1 MVMLKKLTVISL
13 VMLLSACAS
22 FYEGSYEY
30 NRQFEQGNLDQALKT
45 LRSSNV
51 YNRTHAKF
59 LSYVNN
65 GLLLSVMGRY
75 EESNSY
81 FEKAF
86 LFGEDFKINYAREA
100 ASYLTNP
107 TVTIYRGEDHE
118 HLMLLYFKALNFLKM
133 EKYDDALIECRR
145 LNIRL
150 QQLSDRYN
158 SPEKYRRDAFVHNLM
173 GIIYQA
179 NHDWNNAFIAYRNAY
194 EIYEEDYGRFFGIR
208 APDQLKTDLLTA
220 AWKTGFKDEFNFYKE
235 EFGLSEF
242 EVENSV
248 AELVFFWH
256 NGLGPVKDEWSINFL
271 VRRSGDMFVFYNE
284 QLGLSY
290 AFPVPDENDR
300 QSLNRLE
307 VFRVAFP
314 RYVERPQFYASA
326 QIEVDESTYPLQL
339 TEDINKI
346 AFRSLQER
354 MWLEFSKALIR
365 VALKK
370 ATEYSARK
378 EDETLGAVVGW
389 INAMTEKADTR
400 NWQTLPHSIYY
411 ARVPLTEG
419 VNNTQFILSL
429 PNGKVDE
436 HTFSYRAK
444 AGQTLI
450 HTFTSLEAMP
460 VRRY

>member
-1 MVMLKKLTVISL
+1 MLRKLSVISFM
-13 VMLLSACAS
+13 MLLSACAS

-59 LSYVNN
+59 LAYVNN
-65 GLLLSVMGRY
+65 GLLLSVMGKY

-81 FEKAF
+81 FERAF
-86 LFGEDFKINYAREA
+86 LFGEDFRINYAREA

-118 HLMLLYFKALNFLKM
+118 HLALLYYKAINFLKM
-133 EKYDDALIECRR
+133 EKYDEALVECRR

-150 QQLSDRYN
+150 LQLSDRYTSAN
-158 SPEKYRRDAFVHNLM
+158 RYRRDAFIHNLM

-179 NHDWNNAFIAYRNAY
+179 NKDWNNAFIAYRNAL
-194 EIYEEDYGRFFGIR
+194 EIYEEDYAPLFGYG
-208 APDQLKTDLLTA
+208 APDQLKVDLLRS
-220 AWKTGFKDEFNFYKE
+220 AWKTGFKEEFSFYKE
-235 EFGLSEF
+235 KFGWGDF
-242 EVENSV
+242 AVTDAD

-256 NGLGPVKDEWSINFL
+256 NGLGPVKDEWSVNFL
-271 VRRSGDMFVFYNE
+271 IRRSGDLFVFYNE

-290 AFPVPDENDR
+290 AFPVTDDR
-300 QSLNRLE
+300 DRSSLNRLE

-314 RYVERPQFYASA
+314 KYVERPPLYSSA
-326 QIEVDESTYPLQL
+326 RIELQDVQYPLQL

-346 AFRSLQER
+346 AFKSLQER
-354 MWLEFSKALIR
+354 MGLEFSKALIR

-378 EDETLGAVVGW
+378 EDESFGAMIGW

-411 ARVPLTEG
+411 SRIPLMEG
-419 VNNTQFILSL
+419 VNNTRFILAL
-429 PNGKVDE
+429 PNGSTDE
-436 HTFSYRAK
+436 RFFHYNAR
-444 AGQTLI
+444 AGQTLF
-450 HTFTSLEAMP
+450 HTFTSLEARP
-460 VRRY
+460 VRR